1 MLAQPRKSMAH
12 AHNAHLAAAK
22 QAAAIAAAAGLSGS
36 NHLHPGSTDKGG
48 GSSSGAGQILM
59 HSGASR
65 TLGGG
70 TGPRTG
76 RAWHKWPKPF
86 NRAGAA
92 LDTLANTW
100 DAVTSDHLRN
110 NRVLCVGLM
119 TVLLALII
127 ESYVT
132 VPAVPDSLI
141 ARDGIAAWKVTKWNG
156 RVIWFLQ
163 LCTTLIALVASGRQS
178 AATNAY
184 RYQVMFHLAVTMVL
198 GSAGVIFYMIYGNAW
213 QLGEILC
220 GTTRQLVCTDTDWG
234 TKIISE
240 AWHWRYVVFLVSQA
254 LTVQGIV
261 THLLE
266 LLAMQRDAEKKKDA
280 TNQGGGVGGTSRVVL
295 AQY

>member
-1 MLAQPRKSMAH
+1 
-12 AHNAHLAAAK
+12 
-22 QAAAIAAAAGLSGS
+22 
-36 NHLHPGSTDKGG
+36 
-48 GSSSGAGQILM
+48 M

-70 TGPRTG
+70 TAPRTG
-76 RAWHKWPKPF
+76 RAWQKWPKPF
-86 NRAGAA
+86 NRVGAA
-92 LDTLANTW
+92 LDALVNTW

-110 NRVLCVGLM
+110 NRVLCVCHI

-141 ARDGIAAWKVTKWNG
+141 ARDGVAFWKEPKWNG

-163 LCTTLIALVASGRQS
+163 LCTTLIALAASARQIS

-184 RYQVMFHLAVTMVL
+184 RYQVMFHLAVTMIV
-198 GSAGVIFYMIYGNAW
+198 GSVGVIFYMIYGNAW

-220 GTTRQLVCTDTDWG
+220 GTARQLVCTDTDWG

-240 AWHWRYVVFLVSQA
+240 SWHWRFVVFLVSQA

-266 LLAMQRDAEKKKDA
+266 LLAMHRDAEKKNDA
-280 TNQGGGVGGTSRVVL
+280 TNQASGAGGTSRVVL

>member
-1 MLAQPRKSMAH
+1 MLAHPRKSMAH

-48 GSSSGAGQILM
+48 GSSGAGQILM

-70 TGPRTG
+70 TAPRTG
-76 RAWHKWPKPF
+76 RAWQEWPKPF
-86 NRAGAA
+86 NHVGAA
-92 LDTLANTW
+92 LDALMSTW

-110 NRVLCVGLM
+110 NRVLCVCHT

-141 ARDGIAAWKVTKWNG
+141 ARDGIAAWTVPKWNG

-163 LCTTLIALVASGRQS
+163 LCTTLIALAASTWQIS

-184 RYQVMFHLAVTMVL
+184 RYQVMFHLAVTMVI
-198 GSAGVIFYMIYGNAW
+198 GSVGVIIYMIYGNAW

-266 LLAMQRDAEKKKDA
+266 LLAMHRDSEKKNDV
-280 TNQGGGVGGTSRVVL
+280 TNQPGGGTSRVVL